1 MKKKYNVDLLG
12 EAIDFME
19 SLDDKTRKKIYYNVR
34 KSQVINDPELFKKL
48 NELIWGFRTKYNK
61 NYYRLFAFW
70 DKTDSVETLV
80 LATHGFVKKSKRTPK
95 NEIIRAEEIRK
106 EYFEQK
112 AIENEKR

>member
-1 MKKKYNVDLLG
+1 
-12 EAIDFME
+12 
-19 SLDDKTRKKIYYNVR
+19 
-34 KSQVINDPELFKKL
+34 
-48 NELIWGFRTKYNK
+48 
-61 NYYRLFAFW
+61 
-70 DKTDSVETLV
+70 VETLV